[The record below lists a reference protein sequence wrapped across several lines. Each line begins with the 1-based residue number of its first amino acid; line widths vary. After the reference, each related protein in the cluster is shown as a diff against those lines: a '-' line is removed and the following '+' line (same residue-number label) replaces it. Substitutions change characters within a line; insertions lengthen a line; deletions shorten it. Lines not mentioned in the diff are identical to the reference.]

1 MLVQV
6 KKKAQITIPLKI
18 REAVGIAEGDML
30 DVEVKNKE
38 IVLKPVKRRKIELK
52 SVDIKEFSKLKGI
65 FSLGGD
71 AVKDT
76 EALYEEDNT

>member
-18 REAVGIAEGDML
+18 REAVGIDEGDVL
-30 DVEVKNKE
+30 DIEVKDKE

-52 SVDIKEFSKLKGI
+52 FIDIKEFSKLRGI
-65 FSLGGD
+65 LSLGGD

-76 EALYEEDNT
+76 EALYDE